1 MGNGRVFRKHWLVN
15 STLPGLPWFSLIVLI
30 SIAVFYL
37 LCYSRH
43 ALWLFILAVF
53 PFLKLSRLYLAW
65 LGYSVSAT
73 AGSNVLVEH
82 SGLLNVSE
90 RLIPLTQFATVT
102 YERPWWA
109 SLLHMDVADA
119 IVGAIGGPYVLPS
132 MGDFSDFWVVLQSR
146 GEEVPP
152 KRPSA
157 FAVLPGLLWRFAL
170 VLLRL
175 TFTGLFALGS
185 SLFSLGR
192 SALDWL
198 ITVFTNW
205 ASSLASTR
213 PQVRRRA
220 VSSLHFAFSTNPA
233 PTLSKTDTERAG
245 STVPCHRLPDDGY
258 LYRGVPFSPLTPS
271 YDGFCAFCHQFVLTD
286 KNWTRW
292 HYRARDAS
300 RQYYHDG
307 IFDQAAHFYLCK
319 LREAC
324 ILIPGLNGCSG
335 ERLSVRIRSI
345 EDIQR
350 LIPDLSES
358 LDKTI

>member
-1 MGNGRVFRKHWLVN
+1 MGNSRVFRQNWLIKLA
-15 STLPGLPWFSLIVLI
+15 LPGLPWFGFIVLI
-30 SIAVFYL
+30 SVAVLYL
-37 LCYSRH
+37 FRYSRH

-132 MGDFSDFWVVLQSR
+132 VGDFSNLWEVLQSR
-146 GEEVPP
+146 GQIVPP
-152 KRPSA
+152 KRPSVFVA
-157 FAVLPGLLWRFAL
+157 LLGLLLRYGL

-175 TFTGLFALGS
+175 TFTGLVALGS
-185 SLFSLGR
+185 FLVSLGR
-192 SALDWL
+192 SAFDWL
-198 ITVFTNW
+198 IATSVNW

-213 PQVRRRA
+213 PQARRRA
-220 VSSLHFAFSTNPA
+220 VSSVHFAFSTNPA

-245 STVPCHRLPDDGY
+245 STVPCHGLPDDGY

-292 HYRARDAS
+292 HYRDR
-300 RQYYHDG
+300 
-307 IFDQAAHFYLCK
+307 K
-319 LREAC
+319 
-324 ILIPGLNGCSG
+324 
-335 ERLSVRIRSI
+335 SVV
-345 EDIQR
+345 
-350 LIPDLSES
+350 
-358 LDKTI
+358 